1 MSGLEKVL
9 PLFTVIIVQT
19 WRQLTS
25 PSTEEWKNA
34 LRYIHI
40 KKHYAVVT
48 ESRGLTHV
56 KMWVNLT
63 DVYVKGQKNKNK
75 VVYNYIH
82 IKLKNI

>member
-56 KMWVNLT
+56 KTWVNLT
-63 DVYVKGQKNKNK
+63 DVYVKGQKNKNQ